1 MNPVELI
8 QPRFSS
14 PFAGMFTEYVEVNR
28 AVGKK
33 FNTDIV
39 YLEQFDT
46 WCRAFGIEEQRITK
60 DIYGRWCEKR
70 PNEKDTT
77 FACRIRTFN
86 RAVRYLHDEGLC
98 DFVPGP
104 APRFRKDFVPYI
116 FTQEEITRF
125 FDVADHIKFR
135 AVAPLAHEVWPL
147 LFKVLYGCGL
157 RKSEALKLRPR
168 DVDLENGILTI
179 LNAKHN
185 KDRLV
190 PMSPSLTQL
199 CRMYAATVLPEGSA
213 YFFPAPDGGQLFPGT
228 VYTRF
233 RDILW
238 KAGIPHGGSGKG
250 PRVHDF
256 RHTFSVRRLAE
267 WTRAGVDIYVTI
279 QILSVYLGHNDLS
292 ATQRYLRLTA
302 EIFPEMTAMFENHFG
317 DVFPEVPHE
326 EV

>member
-14 PFAGMFTEYVEVNR
+14 PFAEMFNEYVEVNR

-46 WCRAFGIEEQRITK
+46 WCRASGIEEQRITK
-60 DIYGRWCEKR
+60 DIYGKWCEKR

-86 RAVRYLHDEGLC
+86 RAVRYLHEAGHC

-104 APRFRKDFVPYI
+104 APRFRKDFVPYV
-116 FTQEEITRF
+116 FTREEIVRF
-125 FDVADHIKFR
+125 FDVADHIKYR

-147 LFKVLYGCGL
+147 LFKMLYGCGL

-199 CRMYAATVLPEGSA
+199 CRLY
-213 YFFPAPDGGQLFPGT
+213 
-228 VYTRF
+228 
-233 RDILW
+233 
-238 KAGIPHGGSGKG
+238 IPPRRCQKG
-250 PRVHDF
+250 A
-256 RHTFSVRRLAE
+256 HTFFLRRMAVSFSPARFTPGFGIFYGEPGFL
-267 WTRAGVDIYVTI
+267 TAGVERGHEFTIFVTHF
-279 QILSVYLGHNDLS
+279 QFTGWPSGQEQAS
-292 ATQRYLRLTA
+292 
-302 EIFPEMTAMFENHFG
+302 IFMSPYKSCRSIWGTTI
-317 DVFPEVPHE
+317 
-326 EV
+326 